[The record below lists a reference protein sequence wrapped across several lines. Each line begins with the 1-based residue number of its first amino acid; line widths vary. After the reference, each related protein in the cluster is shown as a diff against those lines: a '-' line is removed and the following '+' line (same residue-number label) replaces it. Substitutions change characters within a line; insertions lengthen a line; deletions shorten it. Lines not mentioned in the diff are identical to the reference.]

1 MRKTIVTGI
10 AALVVLGLSAPM
22 TAGAAA
28 PSQFEIAKVSV
39 SYADLDIQ
47 NDAGARV
54 LYARLRQASEKVCSV
69 ESYREAGSLSRVAKA
84 QQCYAETL
92 EEAVSRIDSD
102 ALKKIH
108 AS

>member
-10 AALVVLGLSAPM
+10 AALVVCGMAAPT

-28 PSQFEIAKVSV
+28 PSQYEFAKISV
-39 SYADLDIQ
+39 SYADLNIN

-69 ESYREAGSLSRVAKA
+69 EPYRELGSLSRVAKA
-84 QQCYAETL
+84 EQCYQDTL
-92 EEAVSRIDSD
+92 EEAVSRIDSE

-108 AS
+108 SS